1 MKYNYYS
8 SEEKI
13 EVIGT
18 FITFGFGY
26 YSFVL
31 ENGDEVIFEEIRKTV
46 LEKYDLKAGEF
57 QGKKFNITYSVL
69 TEDLDDEDFVVL
81 RLDYL
86 KLL

>member
-13 EVIGT
+13 EEIGT

-31 ENGDEVIFEEIRKTV
+31 DSGEEVVFEEIRNEV
-46 LEKYDLKAGEF
+46 LEKYNLKSEKF
-57 QGKKFNITYSVL
+57 QGKKFNITYSIL
-69 TEDLDDEDFVVL
+69 TDDLNDEDFVIL
-81 RLDYL
+81 RLDNL
-86 KLL
+86 EII

>member
-1 MKYNYYS
+1 MKYSYYS
-8 SEEKI
+8 NEEKI
-13 EVIGT
+13 EAIGT

-31 ENGDEVIFEEIRKTV
+31 ESGDEIIFEEIKKGV
-46 LEKYDLKAGEF
+46 LEKYNLKLSEF

>member
-13 EVIGT
+13 QEIGT

-31 ENGDEVIFEEIRKTV
+31 DNGEELIFEEIKKEV
-46 LEKYDLKAGEF
+46 LEQYNLKTDKFE
-57 QGKKFNITYSVL
+57 GKRFDITYSII
-69 TEDLDDEDFVVL
+69 TEDLNDEDFVVL
-81 RLDYL
+81 RLDNL
-86 KLL
+86 EII

>member
-13 EVIGT
+13 NEVGT

-31 ENGDEVIFEEIRKTV
+31 DNGEEVVFEEVKKEV
-46 LEKYDLKAGEF
+46 LGKYNLKLDEF
-57 QGKKFNITYSVL
+57 KGKKFNIIYSVL
-69 TEDLDDEDFVVL
+69 TDDLNDEDFVVL
-81 RLDYL
+81 RLDNL
-86 KLL
+86 EII

>member
-13 EVIGT
+13 EITGT

-31 ENGDEVIFEEIRKTV
+31 ENGEEVMFEEIRKTV
-46 LEKYDLKAGEF
+46 LEKYDLKSGKF
-57 QGKKFNITYSVL
+57 QGAEFKIVYSVL

-81 RLDYL
+81 RLDQL
-86 KLL
+86 DIL

>member
-13 EVIGT
+13 DETGT
-18 FITFGFGY
+18 FITFQFGY
-26 YSFVL
+26 YSFLL
-31 ENGDEVIFEEIRKTV
+31 ENGEEIVFEEIKKDV
-46 LEKYDLKAGEF
+46 IEKYNLKSGKF

-81 RLDYL
+81 RLDNL
-86 KLL
+86 EII

>member
-1 MKYNYYS
+1 MKYSYYS
-8 SEEKI
+8 NEEKI
-13 EVIGT
+13 EALGT

-31 ENGDEVIFEEIRKTV
+31 ENGDEVIFEEIKKEV
-46 LEKYDLKAGEF
+46 LEKYDLKSGKF
-57 QGKKFNITYSVL
+57 QGKKFNLTYSIL

-86 KLL
+86 EKL